1 MALYKYIYDLENN
14 QYCQQIIAAEVDENI
29 IAVIYNGTSKKDFK
43 ELLIKML
50 EELGDESS
58 AYYGN
63 SCINDGQIGEM
74 FQNLKEMLPYCYFYP
89 EKSIFPLEEF
99 AISQDEM
106 NINLSQFEKNL
117 NALKIMDC
125 LNEFKM
131 VLQTMEK
138 KKISYDNRQKV
149 LVLFVSTV
157 TNIAFS
163 KGIRLESMNSLIN
176 SKDIGQ
182 FYEGF
187 EYLLNEFKD
196 IVQSRQ
202 NSKKQDEIDKIKN
215 FIISHYDCDVSLS
228 MIAEELNMNPSYVSR
243 FFKEMTGQNI
253 TEYVKNIKLEE
264 GKKLLLT
271 TDYSVENIAQMVGYN
286 TTHYFIRHFKGKYG
300 CTPIVYRREK
310 ENDTI

>member
-149 LVLFVSTV
+149 LVLFVY
-157 TNIAFS
+157 NI
-163 KGIRLESMNSLIN
+163 LIHTYCN
-176 SKDIGQ
+176 G
-182 FYEGF
+182 
-187 EYLLNEFKD
+187 
-196 IVQSRQ
+196 
-202 NSKKQDEIDKIKN
+202 KN
-215 FIISHYDCDVSLS
+215 
-228 MIAEELNMNPSYVSR
+228 
-243 FFKEMTGQNI
+243 
-253 TEYVKNIKLEE
+253 
-264 GKKLLLT
+264 LLLLSVILRSKHIIP
-271 TDYSVENIAQMVGYN
+271 YSV
-286 TTHYFIRHFKGKYG
+286 
-300 CTPIVYRREK
+300 
-310 ENDTI
+310 